1 MRDKV
6 LTVFLSAVVS
16 TAVTLLTVKIMD
28 RGQSFPDRMAVKS
41 LEVAESITITSPEK
55 GDEAVVLRNDGLVFA
70 KGKVITE
77 HFLGKQF
84 SGHLLLG
91 NRVLISPNDLANDSP
106 ETFQFLGELGVNPLT
121 GSGELLI
128 RSPNGGN
135 RVGAGVENGQFVQ
148 LSFDQ
153 NDTIHFLV
161 HDNYS
166 QETLAFADPLPST
179 ESTPERSPVAPPV
192 AGPPFS
198 ISGEGEESG
207 EWRVGSGE

>member
-6 LTVFLSAVVS
+6 LTLVLSAVVS
-16 TAVTLLTVKIMD
+16 VVVTFLTVTIMGPREQPLPEHLVLD
-28 RGQSFPDRMAVKS
+28 T
-41 LEVAESITITSPEK
+41 LEVTGSITIKSPDK

-91 NRVLISPNDLANDSP
+91 NRILVSPNDLANDPP

-128 RSPNGGN
+128 RSPQGGN
-135 RVGAGVENGQFVQ
+135 HVGTGTEGGQFAQ
-148 LSFDQ
+148 ITFDQ
-153 NDTIHFLV
+153 NDLVHFLV
-161 HDNYS
+161 YDNLR
-166 QETLAFADPLPST
+166 QETLSLVNPLPIN
-179 ESTPERSPVAPPV
+179 ESAPERTPVAPPV
-192 AGPPFS
+192 AGLPIT
-198 ISGEGEESG
+198 ISTE
-207 EWRVGSGE
+207 